1 MDEAYDVVILGTGL
15 TECVLSGLLAT
26 SGQKVLVMDRNK
38 YYGGDAAS
46 LNLEQL
52 FEKFNKGAP
61 SDKLGRSRDYNV
73 DLVSKLLMANGKLVK
88 MLQKTG
94 VTKYGTEFTLIDGS
108 FVQHKGKTYKVPV
121 TEREALSSSLMGIL
135 EKRRAAKFF
144 LFAQEYDE
152 ADPKTHKGYD
162 LHKMTMRELFGKFG
176 LSDSTI
182 DFIGHAIALQE
193 SSSYLENPARS
204 FIDKVQLYEESL
216 SMYEDARAPY
226 VYPLYGLGELPQ
238 IFARLCAVNGGTFM
252 LDKPV
257 TKVHYDDS
265 GAFQGVESQGE
276 IVRAKKVVGDPSY
289 FQDKAKKIGQTVRCI
304 CIMDHSISDTKDAK
318 SCQII
323 ISGRELNRKS
333 DVYVTSLSGIHKVVP
348 PGFFLGLVSTTVE
361 TSNPEEELKPGLALL
376 GNVLE
381 RFVEIS
387 DVYVPASSG
396 LDDNV
401 FVSKSY
407 DASTHFESTSDDILS
422 LYERLTGEKYDY
434 KSATPH
440 QEE

>member
-1 MDEAYDVVILGTGL
+1 MDETYDVVILGTGL

-52 FEKFNKGAP
+52 FEKFGKGTP
-61 SDKLGRSRDYNV
+61 SDSLGKSRDYNV
-73 DLVSKLLMANGKLVK
+73 DLVSKFLMANGKLVK

-121 TEREALSSSLMGIL
+121 TEKEALSSSLMGLL

-144 LFAQEYDE
+144 LFAQNWEE
-152 ADPKTHKGYD
+152 ENPKTHSGYD
-162 LHKMTMRELFGKFG
+162 IKNMTMAELYKKFG

-182 DFIGHAIALQE
+182 DFITHAISLDE
-193 SSSYLENPARS
+193 HGSGLEKPAYHTVKR
-204 FIDKVQLYEESL
+204 IQLYEESL
-216 SMYEDARAPY
+216 SMYEEARAPY

-238 IFARLCAVNGGTFM
+238 IFARLCAVHGGTFM

-257 TKVHYDDS
+257 DKVHYDEE
-265 GAFQGVESQGE
+265 GKFVGVESQGE
-276 IVRAKKVVGDPSY
+276 VVRAKKVVGDPSY
-289 FQDKAKKIGQTVRCI
+289 FADKVKKVGQVVRCI
-304 CIMDHSISDTKDAK
+304 CLMNHGIADAGDAK

-323 ISGRELNRKS
+323 ISGREVNRKS
-333 DVYVTSLSGIHKVVP
+333 DIYVTLLSGIHKVVP
-348 PGFFLGLVSTTVE
+348 QGMYLGLVSTTVE
-361 TSNPEEELKPGLALL
+361 TENPEDEIAPGLALL

-381 RFVEIS
+381 KFVEVT
-387 DVYVPASSG
+387 DNYHPSSTG
-396 LDDNV
+396 HDDNV

-407 DASTHFESTSDDILS
+407 DASTHFETTADDILS
-422 LYERLTGEKYDY
+422 LYEGLTGNKYDY
-434 KSATPH
+434 LSAPPP
-440 QEE
+440 QED